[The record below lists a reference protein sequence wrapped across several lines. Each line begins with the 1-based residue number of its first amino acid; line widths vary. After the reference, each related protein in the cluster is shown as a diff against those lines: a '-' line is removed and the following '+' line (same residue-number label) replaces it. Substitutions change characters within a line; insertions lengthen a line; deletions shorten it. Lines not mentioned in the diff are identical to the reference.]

1 MSKFLMSFRVK
12 MHNINIIAITISSI
26 AMISCISIY
35 ICFLYIYLPL
45 VTINYDH

>member
-26 AMISCISIY
+26 AMMSCISIY
-35 ICFLYIYLPL
+35 IFAFYIFSSLL
-45 VTINYDH
+45 